1 MKYIIVI
8 ILIIIFFIIQCNLV
22 IQAREPGERLKNAS
36 YNEAPGASI
45 HSGISLPMPPLSIS
59 SGGGGPSKS
68 HLLNHFVESLQNGRL
83 IYNPSNEMIINK
95 TEQINATITEKGSM
109 GETIKISP
117 IMEVYLKGS
126 AFQIDPITDSR
137 QFIASTGPTIWKW
150 DIVPR
155 KIGNQTLDLL
165 AYVIVEISDNE
176 ERRALVKNKTIQV
189 KINPSEIPAPIFLR
203 STPLGA
209 EVSIDGVYKGKT
221 PINISDL
228 TIGRHEMKL
237 KHSGYL
243 DYETIILGKSTAY
256 DLAYDLEPEPGPLS
270 NPTVIAALVTALAM
284 ILAAIIA
291 VIFKKEKNKKQ
302 N

>member
-1 MKYIIVI
+1 MV
-8 ILIIIFFIIQCNLV
+8 
-22 IQAREPGERLKNAS
+22 
-36 YNEAPGASI
+36 
-45 HSGISLPMPPLSIS
+45 
-59 SGGGGPSKS
+59 
-68 HLLNHFVESLQNGRL
+68 
-83 IYNPSNEMIINK
+83 INK
-95 TEQINATITEKGSM
+95 TEQINATITEKGSL
-109 GETIKISP
+109 GEPIKISP

-150 DIVPR
+150 DVIPR
-155 KIGNQTLDLL
+155 KTGNQTLDLL
-165 AYVIVEISDNE
+165 AYVVVEISEDHE

-228 TIGRHEMKL
+228 PIGPHEMKL

-243 DYETIILGKSTAY
+243 DYETIIIVKSAAY
-256 DLAYDLEPEPGPLS
+256 DLAYDLESEPGPLS

-291 VIFKKEKNKKQ
+291 VIFKQEKNKKQ